1 MSALRLS
8 LPALVFACAAASGC
22 GPVRLPATEVDRDA
36 TFAAHR
42 VHDGFLIDRLQDGG
56 SGVIEPAR
64 WVNWHERFRVR
75 SQDATLGDLRLTAPA
90 RVEVRESGA
99 THTDAVEPA
108 WEDGA
113 IRLTLRR
120 TTGAP
125 LRLGPFERI
134 GGSGYS
140 VLSRNAPTLLDVQG
154 TYRATILDAD
164 GHPVGWWQVH
174 IAEPYQPRL
183 FEGAVPGVSPAVGAG
198 LSLALNSEIDWIEN
212 QTLDVYRGTSSGHFD
227 GRSGSGR

>member
-1 MSALRLS
+1 MSAALRLA
-8 LPALVFACAAASGC
+8 PVLVCVVASGC
-22 GPVRLPATEVDRDA
+22 GPVQIPATEVDRNA

-42 VHDGFLIDRLQDGG
+42 VHDGFLIDRLQGGG
-56 SGVIEPAR
+56 SGVIEPTQ
-64 WVNWHERFRVR
+64 WLNWHGQFRVR
-75 SQDATLGDLRLTAPA
+75 SRDETLGDLRLTAPA

-99 THTDAVEPA
+99 THEIQPA

-113 IRLTLRR
+113 IRLTFHP

-125 LRLGPFERI
+125 LHVGPFERI

-140 VLSRNAPTLLDVQG
+140 VLSRNAPTLLDVRG

-164 GHPVGWWQVH
+164 GRPVGWWQVH
-174 IAEPYQPRL
+174 VAEPYEPRV
-183 FEGAVPGVSPAVGAG
+183 FEGAVPGASPAVGAG

-212 QTLDVYRGTSSGHFD
+212 QTIDVYRGTSGGHFD